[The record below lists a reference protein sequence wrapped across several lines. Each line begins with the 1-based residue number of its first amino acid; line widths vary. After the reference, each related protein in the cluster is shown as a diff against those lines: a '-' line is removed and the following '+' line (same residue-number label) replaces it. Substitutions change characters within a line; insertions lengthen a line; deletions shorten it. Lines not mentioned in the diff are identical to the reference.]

1 MAAVVREEKGAHSDQ
16 WLSDRIEDSNC
27 GGSNKY
33 PDLCPPFSS
42 PDGELRVTVS
52 RNLCILSIYL
62 LKFIGRLLFT
72 IFLFVCLTF

>member
-1 MAAVVREEKGAHSDQ
+1 MAAVVRKEKGP
-16 WLSDRIEDSNC
+16 LSDWWLPGRIEDSNC

-42 PDGELRVTVS
+42 PDGELQVTVS

-62 LKFIGRLLFT
+62 LKFIGRLSFT
-72 IFLFVCLTF
+72 IIFFCLTF